1 MKTVDIEL
9 NTPIK
14 IGGEDLAKVTL
25 REPIA
30 RDFFDL
36 GETGFMTRTE
46 TGSVVYIHNEET
58 IRLYMKR
65 CITSPNGVDV
75 DALSLADT
83 MRLRDAVLGFFEA
96 ARVASSTSQQSSSS
110 ARSDG

>member
-1 MKTVDIEL
+1 MKTVDL
-9 NTPIK
+9 DLSSPVK
-14 IGGEDLAKVTL
+14 IGDSEFLKITM

-36 GETGFMTRTE
+36 GEPGFLTRTE
-46 TGSVVYIHNEET
+46 TGSMVYVHNEET

-110 ARSDG
+110 ALSDG